1 MTQNEFETMVKQ
13 YYKEGAILYV
23 VAPGYEQWL
32 NPTTASTAI
41 RGDVTLEL
49 RKMAR
54 LVRDTAINGGK
65 LVSFAHISSF
75 SESSLDREVDV
86 VATVGFDIFG
96 VAGQDQIIVKK
107 WRGLTAI
114 PSPGVWPAN
123 K

>member
-1 MTQNEFETMVKQ
+1 
-13 YYKEGAILYV
+13 
-23 VAPGYEQWL
+23 
-32 NPTTASTAI
+32 
-41 RGDVTLEL
+41 
-49 RKMAR
+49 MAR

>member
-1 MTQNEFETMVKQ
+1 MTQDEFETMVKQ

-23 VAPGYEQWL
+23 VAPGHEQWL

-41 RGDVTLEL
+41 RGDVTVEL

-65 LVSFAHISSF
+65 LVSFVHISPF

>member
-1 MTQNEFETMVKQ
+1 MTQDEFETMVKQ

-23 VAPGYEQWL
+23 VAPSHEHWL
-32 NPTTASTAI
+32 NPATASTAI

-65 LVSFAHISSF
+65 LVSFVHISPS

-96 VAGQDQIIVKK
+96 MAGQDQIIVKK

-114 PSPGVWPAN
+114 PSPGVWPLT

>member
-32 NPTTASTAI
+32 NPTTASAAI